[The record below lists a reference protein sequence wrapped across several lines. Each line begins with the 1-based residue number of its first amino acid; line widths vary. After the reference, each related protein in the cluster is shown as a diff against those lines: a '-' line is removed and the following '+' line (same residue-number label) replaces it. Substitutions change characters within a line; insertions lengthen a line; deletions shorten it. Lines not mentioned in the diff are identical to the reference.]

1 MSSAPFSDQNTLSPV
16 QVHVI
21 GIGEPL
27 ILLGS
32 GFGYSIVNILERARG
47 RCTLSGFHILEDGGH
62 SFFLRKSCG
71 PSDEAMK

>member
-1 MSSAPFSDQNTLSPV
+1 M
-16 QVHVI
+16 

-32 GFGYSIVNILERARG
+32 GFCYRIVNIVERGRG

-62 SFFLRKSCG
+62 SFFRERVAG
-71 PSDEAMK
+71 PVMRR